1 MAQDNKSFSF
11 LILLALII
19 FYQGFHS
26 TEGRYLNL
34 DNVHGGVSTTTNEDT
49 LTQVSP
55 PTLPSM
61 EDGATTVAPPPGHDI
76 DGFRPTVP
84 GHSPGVGHS
93 IHN

>member
-11 LILLALII
+11 VILLALII
-19 FYQGFHS
+19 FYQGFYS
-26 TEGRYLNL
+26 IEGRYLKSE
-34 DNVHGGVSTTTNEDT
+34 NVHGGVSTTNEDT

-61 EDGATTVAPPPGHDI
+61 VDGATTVAPPPGHGI

-93 IHN
+93 VHN